1 MIYILT
7 LSGLII
13 IYVAIRKRVE
23 NKENS
28 KNEVSSFEFFED
40 MNSMKEKI
48 KELSNR
54 VNDLENSLIILNE
67 IIEQYVEKKDTED
80 EKSENNDNDIERK
93 DLNDIIFELYD
104 KGMSIDEICSK
115 LMIGKGEVLL
125 RIGLRKQK
133 K

>member
-1 MIYILT
+1 
-7 LSGLII
+7 
-13 IYVAIRKRVE
+13 
-23 NKENS
+23 
-28 KNEVSSFEFFED
+28 

>member
-23 NKENS
+23 NSEEI
-28 KNEVSSFEFFED
+28 KNEVNSFQFYED
-40 MNSMKEKI
+40 MNSMKENI
-48 KELSNR
+48 KELTNR

-67 IIEQYVEKKDTED
+67 IIEQYLDKKDTKD
-80 EKSENNDNDIERK
+80 EKKENDDLERE
-93 DLNDIIFELYD
+93 DLNDIIFELYNN
-104 KGMSIDEICSK
+104 GMSIDEICSK

-133 K
+133 